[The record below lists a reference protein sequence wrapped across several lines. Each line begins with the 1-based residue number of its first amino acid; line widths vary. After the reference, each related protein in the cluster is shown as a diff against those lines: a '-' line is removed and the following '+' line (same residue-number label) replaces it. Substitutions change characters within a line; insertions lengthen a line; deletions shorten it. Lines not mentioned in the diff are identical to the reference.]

1 MYTLWV
7 LLVQVRRWLLATA
20 KVPYRQWQPVGEM
33 WMIGEIHNPVMKVM
47 LEQDDASQKVVGSNP
62 GAGKD
67 FSRGIS
73 VNVNLNILL
82 KNLYISMREITRYLI
97 CLVYICGRYTPNS
110 NKKVLF

>member
-1 MYTLWV
+1 
-7 LLVQVRRWLLATA
+7 
-20 KVPYRQWQPVGEM
+20 
-33 WMIGEIHNPVMKVM
+33 MKVM
-47 LEQDDASQKVVGSNP
+47 LKQSDASQKVVGSNP

-110 NKKVLF
+110 NKRFYFKKGFFAPQHLRRE